1 VIAYAQNHQD
11 NCSPPMVLACN
22 FNAISAQDR
31 SRYTHLF
38 EQIQAAITDRREL
51 ADGYDFRLNGD
62 SLSLLDVAQWVSFER
77 LCCPFFSFQLQTNGE
92 ESDYWLTLRGPDGA
106 KAIIDQE
113 FGAGTQNQ

>member
-1 VIAYAQNHQD
+1 
-11 NCSPPMVLACN
+11 
-22 FNAISAQDR
+22 
-31 SRYTHLF
+31 
-38 EQIQAAITDRREL
+38 
-51 ADGYDFRLNGD
+51 LNRD
-62 SLSLLDVAQWVSFER
+62 SLSLLDVAQSVSFER